1 MTVRPKLFRRGGVAA
16 VLVAAMLSF
25 GCGEFARQ
33 SHSPSQL
40 VIVSLG
46 TQVVEDI
53 VIEGGTGVPGRVA
66 SIDTFAPGPLDS
78 NVNSPMRD
86 VGQVVLG
93 LILRDPGT
101 PPDGIVTPTPLNDVT
116 VTEYEVRYRLLDGR
130 NTPGVDVPHPIR
142 GGLTFTVQGARTG
155 TGIFDLV
162 RIVAKNEQP
171 LAALQVSAVV
181 LTVIADVTF
190 YGRDQ
195 AGNAVSATGS
205 VQINF
210 ANFG

>member
-1 MTVRPKLFRRGGVAA
+1 MRAMLFKRGGAAA
-16 VLVAAMLSF
+16 VLVAATLSS
-25 GCGEFARQ
+25 GCGEFVRQ
-33 SHSPSQL
+33 SQSPSQL
-40 VIVSLG
+40 VIVTLG
-46 TQVVEDI
+46 TQTVEDR
-53 VIEGGTGVPGRVA
+53 ELGGGTGIPGTVVQV
-66 SIDTFAPGPLDS
+66 DTFAPGPLDS
-78 NVNSPMRD
+78 NVNAPVRD
-86 VGQVVLG
+86 VGQVVLQ

-101 PPDGIVTPTPLNDVT
+101 PGVTAAPTPLNDVT

-142 GGLTFTVQGARTG
+142 GGLTFTVQGTRTG
-155 TGIFDLV
+155 TAIFDLV
-162 RIVAKNEQP
+162 RIVAKEERP
-171 LAALQVSAVV
+171 LAALKNSSVV

-210 ANFG
+210 AAFS